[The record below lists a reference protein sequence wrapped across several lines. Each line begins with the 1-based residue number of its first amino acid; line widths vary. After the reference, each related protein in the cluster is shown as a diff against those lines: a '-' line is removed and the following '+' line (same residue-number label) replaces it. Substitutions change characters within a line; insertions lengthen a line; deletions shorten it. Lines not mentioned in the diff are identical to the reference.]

1 MYQFTFYFQQQQLLL
16 QPLLQPL
23 LQQSLQQPQPQP
35 LPPQPPQANRIMR
48 IRIIQ
53 IQQLPFPQN
62 ILFVPFS
69 APD

>member
-1 MYQFTFYFQQQQLLL
+1 MYLFSFYFQQQQLLL
-16 QPLLQPL
+16 QPLLQ
-23 LQQSLQQPQPQP
+23 QSPQPPQP
-35 LPPQPPQANRIMR
+35 LPQPPQPPQANRIMR
-48 IRIIQ
+48 MRIIQ